1 MCHYVR
7 FIFYFLVWP
16 AIFLINRSLSLS
28 FFIDWFFYLTL
39 VALIASVI
47 GDAFL
52 VLPVVFPV
60 GVVSFG
66 CAQVMYTVMFGARGL
81 PNSTWPQIIVLLLL
95 VGGVCIGLFMV
106 LRDPMYNLFKN
117 YLNVRMVVLIVVYFS
132 LISMMLWSALLQHAV
147 ISSVQSVLALVG
159 GILFFISDLMIAVS
173 AVFSSHWIFKRRI
186 LVMMT
191 YYFAQLLIAM
201 SVLLL
206 C

>member
-1 MCHYVR
+1 MGC
-7 FIFYFLVWP
+7 
-16 AIFLINRSLSLS
+16 SL
-28 FFIDWFFYLTL
+28 
-39 VALIASVI
+39 
-47 GDAFL
+47 
-52 VLPVVFPV
+52 
-60 GVVSFG
+60 
-66 CAQVMYTVMFGARGL
+66 
-81 PNSTWPQIIVLLLL
+81 
-95 VGGVCIGLFMV
+95 V

-173 AVFSSHWIFKRRI
+173 AIFSHWIFKRRI

>member
-1 MCHYVR
+1 
-7 FIFYFLVWP
+7 
-16 AIFLINRSLSLS
+16 
-28 FFIDWFFYLTL
+28 
-39 VALIASVI
+39 
-47 GDAFL
+47 
-52 VLPVVFPV
+52 
-60 GVVSFG
+60 
-66 CAQVMYTVMFGARGL
+66 MFGARGL

>member
-1 MCHYVR
+1 MV
-7 FIFYFLVWP
+7 
-16 AIFLINRSLSLS
+16 
-28 FFIDWFFYLTL
+28 
-39 VALIASVI
+39 ASVI

-66 CAQVMYTVMFGARGL
+66 CAQVMYTVIFGARGL

-95 VGGVCIGLFMV
+95 VGGVCIGLFLV
-106 LRDPMYNLFKN
+106 LRDPISNLFKK
-117 YLNVRMVVLIVVYFS
+117 YFNVQMVILIVVYIS

-147 ISSVQSVLALVG
+147 ISSVQSALALSG
-159 GILFFISDLMIAVS
+159 GVLFFISDLMIVVS
-173 AVFSSHWIFKRRI
+173 AVFSHWVFKRRI
-186 LVMMT
+186 LVMMS
-191 YYFAQLLIAM
+191 YYFAQLLIAI

>member
-1 MCHYVR
+1 MASY
-7 FIFYFLVWP
+7 
-16 AIFLINRSLSLS
+16 LICTSLSVCSLCLSVCLLSLSL
-28 FFIDWFFYLTL
+28 FTDWFFYLTL

-66 CAQVMYTVMFGARGL
+66 CAQVMYTVIFGARGL

-95 VGGVCIGLFMV
+95 VGGVSFGLFLV
-106 LRDPMYNLFKN
+106 LRDPISNLFKK
-117 YLNVRMVVLIVVYFS
+117 YLNIRMVVLIVIYIS

-147 ISSVQSVLALVG
+147 VSNVQSLLALIG
-159 GILFFISDLMIAVS
+159 GILFFISDLMIVVS
-173 AVFSSHWIFKRRI
+173 AVFSHWIFKRRM
-186 LVMMT
+186 LVMTT
-191 YYFAQLLIAM
+191 YYFAQLLIAI